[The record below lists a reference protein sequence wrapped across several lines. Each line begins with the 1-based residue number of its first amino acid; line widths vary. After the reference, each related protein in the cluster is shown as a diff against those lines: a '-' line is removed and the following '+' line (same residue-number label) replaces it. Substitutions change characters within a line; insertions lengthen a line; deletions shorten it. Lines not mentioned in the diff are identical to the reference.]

1 MGNIFT
7 DTISFIKSLS
17 FVDIVF
23 MMSII
28 GLIVLIVTLIYIIK
42 VNDEEEIDNTKIDE
56 QPQDILE
63 EINKEQPQSI
73 VETTKT
79 EEPKKEI
86 IEEELDLSKITQE
99 LDHSSPKAIALND
112 YEREQEERA
121 IISYD
126 ELLKTKDLQE
136 EINYINEQNL
146 GDLTV
151 KSVDLDSITRPIEL
165 PKIREKIVEQK
176 IEEEPKE
183 EIKENIIEEPPL
195 IAPIDETPKHSKTVL
210 ISYRKEEEFLIFTL
224 LRICRIILMNLIIL
238 NIQIIQLKNTNPI
251 I

>member
-7 DTISFIKSLS
+7 DIISFFKSLS

-63 EINKEQPQSI
+63 EINKEQPKDILEEIKAEES
-73 VETTKT
+73 KT

-183 EIKENIIEEPPL
+183 EIKENIIEEPP
-195 IAPIDETPKHSKTVL
+195 IIRPIDDAPKHSKSVL
-210 ISYRKEEEFLIFTL
+210 ISYRKEEEFLQT
-224 LRICRIILMNLIIL
+224 
-238 NIQIIQLKNTNPI
+238 LKNLERLLN
-251 I
+251 

>member
-42 VNDEEEIDNTKIDE
+42 VNDDEETDNNKIEE
-56 QPQDILE
+56 QPTNILE
-63 EINKEQPQSI
+63 EI
-73 VETTKT
+73 TK
-79 EEPKKEI
+79 EEPKKEEI

-99 LDHSSPKAIALND
+99 LDQSSPKTIALND
-112 YEREQEERA
+112 YEREQEEKA

-126 ELLKTKDLQE
+126 ELLKTKDLKE
-136 EINYINEQNL
+136 EINYIKEQNL

-151 KSVDLDSITRPIEL
+151 KSVDLDSVTRPIES
-165 PKIREKIVEQK
+165 PKIKEIAAKLSMEAKKQEEKEEIEEK
-176 IEEEPKE
+176 SIIKPIEEE
-183 EIKENIIEEPPL
+183 
-195 IAPIDETPKHSKTVL
+195 TPRHSKTIL
-210 ISYRKEEEFLIFTL
+210 ISYKKEEEFL
-224 LRICRIILMNLIIL
+224 
-238 NIQIIQLKNTNPI
+238 QALKNLDQLLN
-251 I
+251 

>member
-7 DTISFIKSLS
+7 DIISFFKSLS
-17 FVDIVF
+17 FVDVVF

-42 VNDEEEIDNTKIDE
+42 VNDDEETDNNKIEE

-63 EINKEQPQSI
+63 EP
-73 VETTKT
+73 KT

-99 LDHSSPKAIALND
+99 LDQSSPKAIALND

-126 ELLKTKDLQE
+126 ELLKTKDLKE
-136 EINYINEQNL
+136 EINYIKEQNL

-151 KSVDLDSITRPIEL
+151 KSVDLDSVTRPIEL
-165 PKIREKIVEQK
+165 PKIKEIAAKQTMEAKKQEEKEEIEEK
-176 IEEEPKE
+176 TIIKPIEEE
-183 EIKENIIEEPPL
+183 
-195 IAPIDETPKHSKTVL
+195 TPRHSKTIL
-210 ISYRKEEEFLIFTL
+210 ISYKKEEEFL
-224 LRICRIILMNLIIL
+224 
-238 NIQIIQLKNTNPI
+238 QALKNLDQLLN
-251 I
+251 

>member
-1 MGNIFT
+1 MRNIFT
-7 DTISFIKSLS
+7 DIISFFKSLS

-42 VNDEEEIDNTKIDE
+42 VNDEEENDNNKIDE
-56 QPQDILE
+56 QSQDIIE
-63 EINKEQPQSI
+63 EIK
-73 VETTKT
+73 V
-79 EEPKKEI
+79 EEPKKEVV
-86 IEEELDLSKITQE
+86 EEELDLSKITRE

-165 PKIREKIVEQK
+165 PKIKEEIVEQK
-176 IEEEPKE
+176 QEEPKE
-183 EIKENIIEEPPL
+183 EIKEEIIEEPPL
-195 IAPIDETPKHSKTVL
+195 IAPIDEAPKHSKTIL
-210 ISYRKEEEFLIFTL
+210 ISYKKEEEFLQALKALEQL
-224 LRICRIILMNLIIL
+224 LN
-238 NIQIIQLKNTNPI
+238 
-251 I
+251 